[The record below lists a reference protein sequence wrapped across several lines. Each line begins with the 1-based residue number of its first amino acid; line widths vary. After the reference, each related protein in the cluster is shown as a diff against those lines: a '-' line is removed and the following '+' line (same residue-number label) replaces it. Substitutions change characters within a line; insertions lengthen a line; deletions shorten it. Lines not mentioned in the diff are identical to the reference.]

1 MTITQTVEIPLDRRL
16 IIEVPS
22 EIPTGRAQVELKV
35 IPFLK
40 KTEHTDVPLKMLDG
54 ASTPIADSLLGV
66 ASSLGDI
73 TLEEI
78 REERLSHHF
87 A

>member
-1 MTITQTVEIPLDRRL
+1 MTITQTVEIPADRRL
-16 IIEVPS
+16 TIEVPG
-22 EIPTGRAQVELKV
+22 EVPAGRAQVELKV
-35 IPFLK
+35 IPFPK
-40 KTEHTDVPLKMLDG
+40 KTENAEALLKMLDG

-78 REERLSHHF
+78 REERLSKYF

>member
-78 REERLSHHF
+78 REERLSHYF